1 MNWPIVMYMGLVV
14 AAPYLMWKLV
24 ASVAG
29 LEGDG
34 GGGEGDGRETER
46 FKNEASYCTI
56 SLNLIC
62 KIVSKRLRELFRM

>member
-29 LEGDG
+29 LEGGG
-34 GGGEGDGRETER
+34 GGGEDDRETARGE
-46 FKNEASYCTI
+46 NEASWDR
-56 SLNLIC
+56 LG
-62 KIVSKRLRELFRM
+62 KRSRYQIQGFAV